1 MKRLLAAA
9 AVACFPLAWPAQAL
23 AQSAGF
29 TPDKP
34 APIGA
39 AVKSIVQCGGNP
51 TAMEPYDVVVAVK
64 QVLRGKPAWDAL
76 VASDPATVAAA
87 SGQEYLVA
95 KVSMQMTAKLAPGN
109 KSFELGRPMQWVA
122 MSSDGAEYPA
132 ATIAPPKPALT
143 GQLRADEAP
152 EGWLVFQVAQK
163 DQKPVLFFDPG
174 SGGATL
180 RGSVLFFRLN

>member
-1 MKRLLAAA
+1 MREATVST
-9 AVACFPLAWPAQAL
+9 AVCVLLAWPALGL
-23 AQSAGF
+23 AQSPGF
-29 TPDKP
+29 TPTSP
-34 APIGA
+34 APIGTP
-39 AVKSIVQCGGNP
+39 VKSIIQCGGNP
-51 TAMEPYDVVVAVK
+51 TAMEPYDVVVTVK

-132 ATIAPPKPALT
+132 ATVAPPKPALT